1 VESTRHVRA
10 RASILACVFLALSL
24 LLATNAFAANPR
36 VEKEARLLD
45 KKAMDDDY
53 FGTNFTRAQDRLSTA
68 ITRCGVDKCDVALR
82 AQLRRD
88 LGMVLV
94 GGQID
99 RAQGIKM
106 FAEAIALE
114 PQIALNPDLR
124 TKDIDAAWAQAKG
137 GVSGAV
143 NGNGP
148 ARGDFKHS
156 APTEQVVSTPVP
168 LYAEYAGAERVVKV
182 VVKYKGFGMTDF
194 RTIALKAVDGTPGYE
209 ASIPCSDVQEG
220 LLEYYLQGFNGNND
234 PVASSGDPA
243 HTFKV
248 AVKKQITGEAPH
260 LPGMAPPAQCSGH
273 DDCPPDFP
281 GCKQDEKKG
290 TDAAC
295 SADSECTSNSCVAS
309 KCAEPPVDESYNR
322 FWIGVEGTFDL
333 VSLPSATDVCYI
345 DVNDK
350 SMDPNSGLPIN
361 GKGYYCVSN
370 GADFP
375 SRTSLAD
382 ASALVKGSADKVA
395 GGFAPGSVHVMV
407 AFDYA
412 VWTHLLLGARVG
424 YVANTYPGA
433 AATGFAPLHLE
444 ARATFVIG
452 PGGVSRAGPMGY
464 VYLGGG
470 VAPADAKVEVNVV
483 VNNVGSQTVDA
494 WNVEGPG
501 FGTVGF
507 GFREQFTKNTALQ
520 IGPKASLAL
529 GGATA
534 TPIIGPDVSFQIG
547 F

>member
-1 VESTRHVRA
+1 MATQHVRA
-10 RASILACVFLALSL
+10 RILGCVFLAML
-24 LLATNAFAANPR
+24 LLVATTAFAVNPR
-36 VEKEARLLD
+36 IEREARTLD
-45 KKAMDDDY
+45 KKAMDEDY
-53 FGTNFTRAQDRLSTA
+53 LGTLFTRAQDRLSTA
-68 ITRCGVDKCDVALR
+68 ITRCGIDKCTVALR

-88 LGMVLV
+88 LGVVLV
-94 GGQID
+94 GGQVD

-106 FAEAIALE
+106 FAEALALE
-114 PQIALNPDLR
+114 PQVVLDPDVR
-124 TKDIDAAWAQAKG
+124 TKDIDAAWAQARGAG
-137 GVSGAV
+137 GGGSAG
-143 NGNGP
+143 GN
-148 ARGDFKHS
+148 AKVHGDFRH
-156 APTEQVVSTPVP
+156 APPTEQVVSTPVP
-168 LYAEYAGAERVVKV
+168 LYAEYAGTEKVAKV
-182 VVKYKGFGMTDF
+182 VAKYKGFGMTEF
-194 RTIALKAVDGTPGYE
+194 RTIALKAAESGPGFS

-220 LLEYYLQGFNGNND
+220 PLEYYLQGFNANND

-248 AVKKQITGEAPH
+248 DVKRQLTGDAPH

-281 GCKQDEKKG
+281 GCKQDEKKADG
-290 TDAAC
+290 ASC
-295 SADSECTSNSCVAS
+295 SADLECTSSSCVAN
-309 KCAEPPVDESYNR
+309 KCAEPPVDASYKR
-322 FWIGVEGTFDL
+322 FWLGVEGTFDL
-333 VSLPSATDVCYI
+333 VTLPGATDVCAI
-345 DVNDK
+345 DTNDK
-350 SMDPNSGLPIN
+350 SMDMSSGLPLN
-361 GKGYYCVSN
+361 KQGYYCVSN

-375 SRTSLAD
+375 SRTSLTD
-382 ASALVKGSADKVA
+382 AQALKIGSADRVA
-395 GGFAPGSVHVMV
+395 GGFAPGSIHVMV

-412 VWTHLLLGARVG
+412 VLSHLLLGARVG
-424 YVANTYPGA
+424 YVANTYPGT
-433 AATGFAPLHLE
+433 AATGFAPLHAE
-444 ARATFVIG
+444 ARATFIIG

-534 TPIIGPDVSFQIG
+534 TPIIGPDVQFQIG